1 MVCITD
7 ANYITHVNKYEN
19 VNSISKETVET
30 SSGAMGLSREYLP
43 VKVKENLEYF
53 NNRNQDIIIKKGSAE
68 TNIIENK
75 TPYLQFKINIE
86 TNNEEV
92 KLELPR
98 IYYMGYEIKLKTSDG
113 NEEKIDYYENENGF
127 MEFGINKSG
136 IIIIDY
142 KGTTLNKIANI
153 ISILMIIIYLIF
165 VFVKKKR

>member
-1 MVCITD
+1 
-7 ANYITHVNKYEN
+7 
-19 VNSISKETVET
+19 
-30 SSGAMGLSREYLP
+30 
-43 VKVKENLEYF
+43 
-53 NNRNQDIIIKKGSAE
+53 
-68 TNIIENK
+68 
-75 TPYLQFKINIE
+75 
-86 TNNEEV
+86 
-92 KLELPR
+92 
-98 IYYMGYEIKLKTSDG
+98 MGYEIKLKTSDG